1 LRDQFVLDIFKLT
14 IHETRTSITVN
25 IKEDRL
31 EAVLQ
36 KKVSNTARI
45 SIDSWL
51 FTSLPHGHSVEHH
64 LCAIDVTSGPALV
77 SAAGAVNANL
87 GGRDAVAAV
96 PFGLGAAGHGQL
108 PSLHA
113 PFRGFTWTAV
123 ICSSRRMVVLS
134 SGR

>member
-1 LRDQFVLDIFKLT
+1 MD
-14 IHETRTSITVN
+14 
-25 IKEDRL
+25 IKEDWL

-51 FTSLPHGHSVEHH
+51 FTSWPHGHSVEHH

-96 PFGLGAAGHGQL
+96 PFGLGAAGHGQ
-108 PSLHA
+108 PASLHA
-113 PFRGFTWTAV
+113 PFRGFTWIAV
-123 ICSSRRMVVLS
+123 IGSSRRVVVLP